1 MTVVIKRYRNRKL
14 YNTQL
19 KRYITLNEI
28 EGLIKQ
34 QEAVKV
40 IENDSGNDITAA
52 TLSQIIFEHEK
63 NETGLLPINL
73 LTSLVQ
79 SGGKRM
85 EEIRRNIFN
94 SLTLAHH
101 FDAEIERRVD
111 ILISRG
117 ELSQEEA
124 SQVLKKLLSVV
135 YTPDDMRENIEERII
150 SFLREKQLPS
160 HTDFQT
166 LIDRVESLEKKV
178 DVFNSMEKSQDDGK
192 EDRF

>member
-150 SFLREKQLPS
+150 SFLREKQIPS

-166 LIDRVESLEKKV
+166 LIDRVESLAKKV

>member
-166 LIDRVESLEKKV
+166 LIDRVESLAKKV
-178 DVFNSMEKSQDDGK
+178 DDFNSTEKSQNDGK
-192 EDRF
+192 EDWV

>member
-1 MTVVIKRYRNRKL
+1 MPVVIKRYRNRKL
-14 YNTQL
+14 YNTQS
-19 KRYITLNEI
+19 KRYVTLDEI

-34 QEAVKV
+34 QEEVKV
-40 IENDSGNDITAA
+40 IENDSSNDITAA

-63 NETGLLPINL
+63 NQTGLLPINL

-111 ILISRG
+111 LLISRG
-117 ELSQEEA
+117 ELSQEGGIQLL
-124 SQVLKKLLSVV
+124 SKLLSVS

-150 SFLREKQLPS
+150 AFLRERQLPS
-160 HTDFQT
+160 RTDFQS
-166 LIDRVESLEKKV
+166 LIDRVESLAKKV
-178 DVFNSMEKSQDDGK
+178 DDFNSTKNSQTKGI
-192 EDRF
+192 ED

>member
-1 MTVVIKRYRNRKL
+1 MPVIIKRYRNRKL

-19 KRYITLNEI
+19 KRYITLDEI

-40 IENDSGNDITAA
+40 IENDSGNDITAT

-63 NETGLLPINL
+63 NQTGLLPINL

-111 ILISRG
+111 LLISRG
-117 ELSQEEA
+117 EMSQEEGA
-124 SQVLKKLLSVV
+124 QLLLRLLSVG
-135 YTPDDMRENIEERII
+135 YTPDDMRENLEDRII
-150 SFLREKQLPS
+150 SFLKERQLPS
-160 HTDFQT
+160 RTDFQA
-166 LIDRVESLEKKV
+166 LIDRVENLSKKV
-178 DVFNSMEKSQDDGK
+178 DDFGSIEKSKGDRK
-192 EDRF
+192 ENQV